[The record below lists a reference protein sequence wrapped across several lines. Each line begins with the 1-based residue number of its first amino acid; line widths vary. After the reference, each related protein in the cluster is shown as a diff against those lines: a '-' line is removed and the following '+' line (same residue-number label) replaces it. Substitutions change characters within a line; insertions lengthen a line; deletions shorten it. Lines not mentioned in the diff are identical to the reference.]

1 MDQILSNL
9 SLLVEF
15 PIVNLKI
22 LLDGV
27 MIGALFVLV
36 AYGLALVWGVMNVK
50 NLAQGDFVISGGY
63 VSWWLVKQG
72 FPALLG
78 VPVAFIVMWGIGWVA
93 YKLVISRVIER
104 DLFTSLLATFGLAIM
119 MAQILN
125 LMFGSDTQS
134 VDLGYDT
141 LFFADG
147 LIDVP
152 IAKLIGVL
160 MATVLAA
167 GVIWF
172 MKTSRMG
179 QAIRAT
185 AQDARAA
192 RVMGIDT
199 EKVYAFTFSLNS
211 AICGAA
217 GAIIVMVWLIQP
229 FYGIA
234 YAIRAFVI
242 VTAAGLGNLPGV
254 IAAGLGIGALEQFG
268 AHIFGIGYQQA
279 IAVLLL
285 LIVLII
291 RLILQRRNRQVL
303 K

>member
-141 LFFADG
+141 LYFADG

-160 MATVLAA
+160 MATALAA
-167 GVIWF
+167 SVIWF

-285 LIVLII
+285 LLVLII